1 MLLYFPTA
9 HISLIRIKM
18 TAMKPKKLISSSANP
33 QFKQLKKIAHAA
45 KERRKSQQTLLDGI
59 HLIKSLAQ
67 HAQHPLAL
75 FVRQGVL
82 NNHQEIASTL
92 ALFPDT
98 TVTEIT
104 CGLFDAISPVE
115 NPTGI
120 LALYAINQ
128 PVSKPYQLGILLD
141 RIQDPGNLGT
151 LLRTVAAAG
160 GEAVFLSKDC
170 ADAWAP
176 KTLRA
181 GMGAHFGLDIYEN
194 ADIISAAQMFTTVIA
209 TSLQASQSLYET
221 DLTGNLA
228 FLFGN
233 EGAGLPP
240 TLINIANQKI
250 KIPLPNTVESLNVAA
265 ACAVCLFERVRQLE
279 SQLS

>member
-1 MLLYFPTA
+1 
-9 HISLIRIKM
+9 
-18 TAMKPKKLISSSANP
+18 MKPTKFIHSSANP
-33 QFKQLKKIAHAA
+33 QFKQLKKIANTA

-67 HAQHPLAL
+67 NTQHPLAL
-75 FVRQGVL
+75 FVRQGAL
-82 NNHQEIASTL
+82 NNAEIVSTL
-92 ALFPDT
+92 TLFSDT
-98 TVTEIT
+98 TVTEIA
-104 CGLFDAISPVE
+104 CELFDAISPVE

-120 LALYAINQ
+120 LALCAITP
-128 PVSKPYQLGILLD
+128 PVPKPYQLGILLD
-141 RIQDPGNLGT
+141 RIQDPGNLGS
-151 LLRTVAAAG
+151 LFRTIAAAG
-160 GEAVFLSKDC
+160 GKAVFLSKGC

-194 ADIISAAQMFTTVIA
+194 ADLVSTAQMFTTVIA
-209 TSLQASQSLYET
+209 TSLRATQSLYQT

-240 TLINIANQKI
+240 NLIDMANQKI
-250 KIPLPNTVESLNVAA
+250 KIPIPNTVESLNVAA

-279 SQLS
+279 CQRP